1 MNEKE
6 IQVFLDKRLDKNE
19 KIISDAML
27 ELENTIISLTSM
39 IETKQNGDIV
49 GPSKSLPQA
58 RAMEKEINKAFDII
72 FMPAVE
78 STLNYKDV
86 NGVVKDYFK

>member
-6 IQVFLDKRLDKNE
+6 IQVFLDSRLDSNE
-19 KIISDAML
+19 KTINAAML

-49 GPSKSLPQA
+49 GPSKSLSQA
-58 RAMEKEINKAFDII
+58 RAMEKEISKAFDEI
-72 FMPAVE
+72 FIPAAE

-86 NGVVKDYFK
+86 NGIVKDYFK

>member
-6 IQVFLDKRLDKNE
+6 IQSFLDKRSDKNE
-19 KIISDAML
+19 RIINAAML
-27 ELENTIISLTSM
+27 ELENKVISLTSM
-39 IETKQNGDIV
+39 IDTKKNGDIV
-49 GPSKSLPQA
+49 APSKSLAQA
-58 RAMEKEINKAFDII
+58 RAMEKEISKAFDEI

-86 NGVVKDYFK
+86 NGLVKDYFK

>member
-6 IQVFLDKRLDKNE
+6 ITAFLEKRSASNE
-19 KIISDAML
+19 RIINAAML

-39 IETKQNGDIV
+39 IETKRNGDIV

-58 RAMEKEINKAFDII
+58 RAMEKKINKAFDEI
-72 FMPAVE
+72 FMAAVE
-78 STLNYKDV
+78 STLNYTDV
-86 NGVVKDYFK
+86 NVLIKDYFK

>member
-1 MNEKE
+1 
-6 IQVFLDKRLDKNE
+6 
-19 KIISDAML
+19 
-27 ELENTIISLTSM
+27 M

-58 RAMEKEINKAFDII
+58 RAMEKEISKAFDEI